1 MHLQRRP
8 GGPRA
13 SRQHLHPVRQAQGKF
28 PPLSPKTPSKHT
40 NPPQQEADD
49 LFEKILKK
57 YGFTTPHVWINYAHF
72 LHATSNQPDRA
83 RALLKRATQVLGNA
97 GNGSNATHL
106 YTALLPKFAALEF
119 RSPNG
124 DREQGRTLFESLLA
138 TYPKKFD
145 LWNQLLD
152 LETSASA
159 TDVAVVRDLFERG
172 SKVKGLKP
180 RQAKAWF
187 RRWAAWEEEKGDA
200 KSRERVSAKAQEWAR
215 AAAER
220 KGGAVAVVGE
230 EEDEE

>member
-1 MHLQRRP
+1 M
-8 GGPRA
+8 
-13 SRQHLHPVRQAQGKF
+13 
-28 PPLSPKTPSKHT
+28 
-40 NPPQQEADD
+40 
-49 LFEKILKK
+49 
-57 YGFTTPHVWINYAHF
+57 
-72 LHATSNQPDRA
+72 
-83 RALLKRATQVLGNA
+83 LGNA
-97 GNGSNATHL
+97 GNGSNAAHL

-152 LETSASA
+152 LETSSSSAGGAAAAATA
-159 TDVAVVRDLFERG
+159 TDPAVVRDLFERG

-215 AAAER
+215 AAGEKKGAAAL
-220 KGGAVAVVGE
+220 KGG
-230 EEDEE
+230 EEDEDDE

>member
-1 MHLQRRP
+1 
-8 GGPRA
+8 
-13 SRQHLHPVRQAQGKF
+13 
-28 PPLSPKTPSKHT
+28 
-40 NPPQQEADD
+40 
-49 LFEKILKK
+49 
-57 YGFTTPHVWINYAHF
+57 VWINYAHF
-72 LHATSNQPDRA
+72 LHATANQPDRA

-97 GNGSNATHL
+97 GNGSNAAHL

-152 LETSASA
+152 LETSSSTAAAGDA
-159 TDVAVVRDLFERG
+159 TDPAVVRDLFERG

-215 AAAER
+215 AAGER
-220 KGGAVAVVGE
+220 KGTAAVGKGG
-230 EEDEE
+230 EEDEDDE